1 MVLLLVLDHLLPLNR
16 HDLMPVLFF
25 IAPLYTEDVAFL
37 AEAEDDV
44 VELDRK

>member
-1 MVLLLVLDHLLPLNR
+1 MVLLLILDHLLPFNR
-16 HDLMPVLFF
+16 NDLMPVLFF
-25 IAPLYTEDVAFL
+25 IAPLDTEDVAFL